1 MSKRI
6 MTVDDAATIRKLV
19 SMTLTDEGYE
29 VRQAADGEEALQ
41 LLQEKR
47 FDIVITDINM
57 PKLNGI
63 ELVRRLRALPDYRTT
78 PILLLTTESDP
89 AKKQEGKAA
98 GATGWIT
105 KPFQPEQ
112 LAAAVRQ
119 VSSRT

>member
-1 MSKRI
+1 MKKI

-19 SMTLTDEGYE
+19 TMTLTDAGYE
-29 VRQAADGEEALQ
+29 VLQASDGEEALAM
-41 LLQEKR
+41 LQQKQI
-47 FDIVITDINM
+47 DIVITDINM
-57 PKLNGI
+57 PKMNGI
-63 ELVRRLRALPDYRTT
+63 ELVRQLRALPNYRRT

-112 LAAAVRQ
+112 LTAAVNQ
-119 VSSRT
+119 VSTRV